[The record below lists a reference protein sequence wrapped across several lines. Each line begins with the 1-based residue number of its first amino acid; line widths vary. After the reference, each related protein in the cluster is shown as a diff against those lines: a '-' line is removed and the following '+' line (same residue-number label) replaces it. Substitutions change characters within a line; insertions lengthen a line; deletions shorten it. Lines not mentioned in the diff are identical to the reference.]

1 MTNSS
6 FKILFLFGFLS
17 TVTYSFS
24 QYTLSGKLTDDNGEA
39 LIGATVKIA
48 SLSLGTS
55 TDVEG
60 NYMISNIANGQHNV
74 IYSAVG
80 FKTVNVLVD
89 FNGDVQR
96 DLSFAEDALLLDE
109 AVVIG
114 YGTARTKD
122 LTGSAVIVKSEDFNK
137 GSVTTPE
144 QLVMG
149 KIPGVKI
156 NSNNGA
162 PGSGS
167 TIRIRG
173 GTSINASNDPLIVID
188 GVPLDNGGV
197 AGACCYFHVEFKLLN
212 KSKGP

>member
-1 MTNSS
+1 MTNTSLK
-6 FKILFLFGFLS
+6 FLFLFGFVS
-17 TVTYSFS
+17 IFTYSFS

-55 TDVEG
+55 TDLDG
-60 NYMISNIANGQHNV
+60 NYLISNIANGQHNV
-74 IYSAVG
+74 IFSAVG
-80 FKTVNVLVD
+80 FKTVSALVD
-89 FNGDVQR
+89 FNGNVQR
-96 DLSFAEDALLLDE
+96 DVSLAEDALLLDE

-162 PGSGS
+162 PGSGLS
-167 TIRIRG
+167 
-173 GTSINASNDPLIVID
+173 LIHI
-188 GVPLDNGGV
+188 
-197 AGACCYFHVEFKLLN
+197 
-212 KSKGP
+212 

>member
-6 FKILFLFGFLS
+6 FKFLFLFGFLS

-55 TDVEG
+55 TDMEG
-60 NYMISNIANGQHNV
+60 NYMISSIANGQHNV

-96 DLSFAEDALLLDE
+96 DL
-109 AVVIG
+109 
-114 YGTARTKD
+114 
-122 LTGSAVIVKSEDFNK
+122 
-137 GSVTTPE
+137 
-144 QLVMG
+144 
-149 KIPGVKI
+149 
-156 NSNNGA
+156 
-162 PGSGS
+162 
-167 TIRIRG
+167 
-173 GTSINASNDPLIVID
+173 
-188 GVPLDNGGV
+188 
-197 AGACCYFHVEFKLLN
+197 
-212 KSKGP
+212 